1 MRIRK
6 LRWRSLFRLSG
17 MVAASSF
24 LGLGLPVA
32 AHAGTFAD
40 MWSGGNAYSG
50 YPNTSYSP
58 VIPAGVPQA
67 QVGVLPTGAYASQY
81 YRVPTTYY
89 RPVTSFDPRLGTTVT
104 SLQPCTSYQYQAQRV
119 PLLVPETQSTAAY
132 GSYGVSPQSRLS
144 PGMVT
149 TSNASAS
156 GQSTMS
162 IPSGMGSQYTAP
174 VVQMPTNGIAMYTQS
189 PTQVPQ
195 TQFMPQTQFPPTAN
209 TFGQPSVPVYGGVQ
223 YGPTAINPNPSY
235 NTTVTSP
242 VATAVVP
249 AAAWTTTTT
258 NGGYIGNGPQQFSQ
272 PAISSQPSVY
282 SGNAVTSGNAIVAGS
297 GASNGVAYNGSQ
309 YNGSQYNAAPVSA
322 PQYGPGA
329 TMTPLGPPVISSV
342 PANQNAPAFGPMP
355 GSMGSSVM
363 PGSVYPST
371 SYPPSTTTPGV
382 SSTGTYPSGTY
393 PPSSVYPSTPSTVAP
408 SLRDSESSVAPQ
420 LPPTTLKPILP
431 SESTYAPSQ
440 QPTEIMPSNIL
451 PDTTDDPNRFQLRR
465 VERDMIG
472 PSTSQ
477 GASPNAAPPNGAA
490 TVNPFGSSNDPQT
503 LNKPYSETDTGA
515 AGSNPALMPT
525 PSLEKPAGNETTPS
539 LEMKL
544 ESLKPIPAPP
554 SFDASPTWRPVLLTP
569 RDQTAGLPDRAP
581 SPNYA
586 ASHSIATANPVIA
599 RPSRAPAPANE
610 SSMSIEEELNSNL
623 VYFNRSH
630 QTRKP

>member
-17 MVAASSF
+17 MVVASSF
-24 LGLGLPVA
+24 LCLGQPTA
-32 AHAGTFAD
+32 AHAWPFAD
-40 MWSGGNAYSG
+40 AWSGGNAYSG

-58 VIPAGVPQA
+58 VLPAGIPQA

-81 YRVPTTYY
+81 YRAPTTYY

-119 PLLVPETQSTAAY
+119 PLLVPQTHSTAAY
-132 GSYGVSPQSRLS
+132 GSYGVSPQSRYY

-149 TSNASAS
+149 STNASAS

-174 VVQMPTNGIAMYTQS
+174 VVQMPNNGIPMYS
-189 PTQVPQ
+189 PAPSQVPQ
-195 TQFMPQTQFPPTAN
+195 TQFMPQSQFPTIAN
-209 TFGQPSVPVYGGVQ
+209 TVGQPGVPVYGGVQ
-223 YGPTAINPNPSY
+223 YGSTAVNTTPSY

-249 AAAWTTTTT
+249 AAAWTTTTA
-258 NGGYIGNGPQQFSQ
+258 NGGYIGNGPQQFTQ
-272 PAISSQPSVY
+272 PAISTQPNVY
-282 SGNAVTSGNAIVAGS
+282 SGNSMVPGNGAWNGASYNGTPYS
-297 GASNGVAYNGSQ
+297 GA
-309 YNGSQYNAAPVSA
+309 PVNA

-342 PANQNAPAFGPMP
+342 QANQNASAYNPNSANGAIAAPAFGPMP

-363 PGSVYPST
+363 PGSVYPPATNST
-371 SYPPSTTTPGV
+371 GSYPP
-382 SSTGTYPSGTY
+382 GTYPAGTY
-393 PPSSVYPSTPSTVAP
+393 PPNSVYPSSPSTVAP

-420 LPPTTLKPILP
+420 LPPTTLKPVLP
-431 SESTYAPSQ
+431 PENTDAPSH

-451 PDTTDDPNRFQLRR
+451 PDTADDPTRFQLRR
-465 VERDMIG
+465 VERDMIS

-477 GASPNAAPPNGAA
+477 GAAPNGFSTNGSAPA
-490 TVNPFGSSNDPQT
+490 NPFGPQNDPQT
-503 LNKPYSETDTGA
+503 LNKPNSETDAGA

-525 PSLEKPAGNETTPS
+525 PSLDKPAGNETTPG

-569 RDQTAGLPDRAP
+569 RDQTAGLPDRTP
-581 SPNYA
+581 SSNYA
-586 ASHSIATANPVIA
+586 ASHSIAPSSPVSV
-599 RPSRAPAPANE
+599 RPSRALAPANE
-610 SSMSIEEELNSNL
+610 SLMSIEEELQSNL
-623 VYFNRSH
+623 VYFNSN
-630 QTRKP
+630 QPNRKQ